1 MNMMDHTE
9 AVRLQ
14 AAEKYLLGEL
24 SKEQREEYEEH
35 YFSCAEC
42 AEELK
47 TTVVFAEGTRQVF
60 RDEGQET
67 IAAQQKGRAK
77 NGWFAWLRPAVAIP
91 VFAALLL
98 VIGYQNILTIPGLK
112 EANSRAA
119 AVRVV
124 QSFSLLSVRAA
135 GAGSMTIR
143 VRPDEGYGLEV
154 DIPPTSS
161 AAGYVCQVQDEAGQ
175 TRVTLMV
182 SADEA
187 KRTVHVNVPGG
198 SLPAGKY
205 AFVVYRDQAPKVPTD
220 KSSEVARLPFAVE
233 FLR

>member
-1 MNMMDHTE
+1 MMDHTE

-60 RDEGQET
+60 RDEAQERN
-67 IAAQQKGRAK
+67 AAQERDRGKES
-77 NGWFAWLRPAVAIP
+77 WFAWLRPAVAIP

-98 VIGYQNILTIPGLK
+98 VIGYQNTLTIPGLK

-119 AVRVV
+119 AVKVV

-135 GAGSMTIR
+135 GAGSLTIR

-161 AAGYVCQVQDEAGQ
+161 AASYVCQVQDEAGQ
-175 TRVTLMV
+175 AKVTLMV

-198 SLPAGKY
+198 SLAAGKY
-205 AFVVYRDQAPKVPTD
+205 AFVVYSDEAPKVPTD
-220 KSSEVARLPFAVE
+220 KNNEVARLPFTVE
-233 FLR
+233 FIQ

>member
-1 MNMMDHTE
+1 MMDHAE

-24 SKEQREEYEEH
+24 SRAQREEYEEH

-60 RDEGQET
+60 RDEAREA
-67 IAAQQKGRAK
+67 IAEQRKDRARES
-77 NGWFAWLRPAVAIP
+77 WFAWLRPAFAIP

-98 VIGYQNILTIPGLK
+98 VIGYQNTVTIRGLK
-112 EANSRAA
+112 QSNSRVG
-119 AVRVV
+119 AVKVV

-135 GAGSMTIR
+135 GGGSITIR

-161 AAGYVCQVQDEAGQ
+161 ATGYVCQVQDEAGQ

-198 SLPAGKY
+198 ALPAGKY
-205 AFVVYRDQAPKVPTD
+205 AFVVYSDQAPKVPTD
-220 KSSEVARLPFAVE
+220 KSSEVARLPFTVE
-233 FLR
+233 FNR